1 MNEEFEAVIM
11 NTYAELCIMWRV
23 AHVTD
28 QRQAADY
35 DAKLKSL
42 EAVVAAFDLTTPADG
57 ENTAPAAATQPA
69 AESKPAPSKPATTPR
84 SNVPS
89 TGQTDVPSGPP
100 ASSGM
105 MLED

>member
-28 QRQAADY
+28 QRQADDF

-42 EAVVAAFDLTTPADG
+42 EAVVAAFDLTTPAEG
-57 ENTAPAAATQPA
+57 EAAAAPAAAPPA
-69 AESKPAPSKPATTPR
+69 QSKPAGPSQPAPPR
-84 SNVPS
+84 SNVPP
-89 TGQTDVPSGPP
+89 TGSTDVPAGPP
-100 ASSGM
+100 ASGGI
-105 MLED
+105 LES